1 MGNHHIGLIPSAR
14 RLKIMPLKQ
23 GTTPDVIGGNIAEL
37 VANGHAPAQAAAIAF
52 KVSQG
57 QDRAAVI
64 AYRCGESV
72 LLVLRA
78 ATAGDYPHTWGFV
91 GGTIEPGETPEQC
104 AIRESQEEIGYTTGD
119 PLAVLDYDEGVTT
132 FGVTVAAPFVPVLNG
147 EHVGY
152 VWAPL
157 HALPQPLHP
166 GVAATLAI
174 LPACGVGMDARTV
187 DGNGWFEVRAN
198 PISKA
203 GIFEYS
209 GRQLGKTGAEADK
222 IFKVLRPPEELSDP
236 ECLASFRL
244 IPWIDNHVMLGPT
257 AQELTPSAMP
267 AEQKGVQGVI
277 GEEVFFKDGTLFAN
291 IKAFSS
297 TLAQLIAAGKRE
309 LSAGYR
315 CIYDFTAGVWN
326 GQSYDVVQR
335 KIRGNHLAL
344 VSEGRMGP
352 DVAVMDRLTFS
363 FDAKE
368 LNQMADEKTEGGNT
382 GAGDMTLAEV
392 IAVVSKIA
400 PQVQALTEA
409 MASMGTAKPAAE
421 ATGDADKPMP
431 DAASGEG
438 TPAGAAADADKP
450 APVGMDEAAFERKFV
465 ARIAKRDQL
474 ANKISAL
481 VGTFDHAEKTLD
493 EVVAYGLDKLGVKA
507 DKGHEVAALEGF
519 LQAKPAKL
527 PAATVT
533 GMDAKADKAEG
544 SFVTRHLKQGE

>member
-1 MGNHHIGLIPSAR
+1 MT
-14 RLKIMPLKQ
+14 LKK
-23 GTTPDVIGGNIAEL
+23 GTTPDVIGANIAEL
-37 VANGHAPAQAAAIAF
+37 VANGHAPAQAAAIAYNAT
-52 KVSQG
+52 QCD
-57 QDRAAVI
+57 DRAAVI

-78 ATAGDYPHTWGFV
+78 STAGDYPHTWGFV

-119 PLAVLDYDEGVTT
+119 PLAVLDYFDGVTT
-132 FGVTVAAPFVPVLNG
+132 FGVNVAAPFVPVLNG

-166 GVAATLAI
+166 GTAATLAM
-174 LPACGVGMDARTV
+174 LPAGGVGMDARTV
-187 DGNGWFEVRAN
+187 DGNGWFEVKAN

-209 GRQLGKTGAEADK
+209 GRQLGKTGPEADK

-236 ECLASFRL
+236 ECIASFKL

-257 AQELTPSAMP
+257 AQELTDKAMP

-277 GEEVFFKDGTLFAN
+277 GENVFFKDGTLFAN

-344 VSEGRMGP
+344 VNEGRMGP

-368 LNQMADEKTEGGNT
+368 LNQMADEQKTEGGGG

-392 IAVVSKIA
+392 IAVVSQLA
-400 PQVQALTEA
+400 PQVAKLTEA
-409 MASMGTAKPAAE
+409 FAGMGGKPAESAIETDKALPAE
-421 ATGDADKPMP
+421 AGAGATQNA
-431 DAASGEG
+431 GEG
-438 TPAGAAADADKP
+438 TPAGAATDADKMAP
-450 APVGMDEAAFERKFV
+450 AAMDEAAFERKFV
-465 ARIAKRDQL
+465 ARIARRDQL
-474 ANKISAL
+474 ARQISAH

-519 LQAKPAKL
+519 LQAKTAKL

-533 GMDAKADKAEG
+533 GMDAKGNKAEG
-544 SFVTRHLKQGE
+544 DFVTRHLTKGE